1 MASAFLFS
9 LLIIMFLAAKSRV
22 SPCGSSAHITWWSDS
37 YLSLR
42 LHQKILQPQCMGNP
56 FPRLVPV
63 PPLPTPEPGPQR
75 MAMPHA
81 WQRSG
86 ASTGSCSALALGPR
100 EPSST
105 PAQQLGTEE
114 RSSILTR
121 TAPRSTR
128 CLQPPASWATFSSS
142 HSPMRAPSQG
152 HLSVNCNPFSNPALH
167 LLLV

>member
-86 ASTGSCSALALGPR
+86 ASTGSCSALALGAEGALIHPCTAAGHR
-100 EPSST
+100 GALFHLDQDCTEKHQVSS
-105 PAQQLGTEE
+105 ASSLLGD
-114 RSSILTR
+114 L
-121 TAPRSTR
+121 
-128 CLQPPASWATFSSS
+128 LFQPQSHEGPKPGTFVCK
-142 HSPMRAPSQG
+142 
-152 HLSVNCNPFSNPALH
+152 L
-167 LLLV
+167 